1 MSQPPSGPPY
11 PGQPYPGQGQQGPGE
26 YPGQQGRGPGGPYP
40 PPGQGGYGGPGPYP
54 GQQGGPPPQYG
65 QQGGQYGGQYG
76 GQQGGPQQGGQQ
88 YGEQQYGGQQQYGGD
103 QGPSYGDQGSPY
115 GGTGPTKTAAG
126 AEPKEVRTSFLLWLA
141 YLGLGLI
148 GAVIGFLSLESVINS
163 TLERSGVDAS
173 SLPPGTLDAARA
185 GALVGV
191 SIGLVLLALVVGAVF
206 QMRKGRNWAR
216 IVLTILGG
224 LSALSLILGFFSLG
238 TTLSLGALGVVSV
251 LLSVVQFV
259 LLVAAIVFM
268 YRGAAQPYFAA
279 GR

>member
-11 PGQPYPGQGQQGPGE
+11 PGQPYQGPGQQGPGE

-76 GQQGGPQQGGQQ
+76 GQQGGPQGGSP
-88 YGEQQYGGQQQYGGD
+88 YGEQPYGGQQQYGGD
-103 QGPSYGDQGSPY
+103 QGSPY
-115 GGTGPTKTAAG
+115 GTGPTTAAAG
-126 AEPKEVRTSFLLWLA
+126 TEPKEVRTSFLLWLA

-148 GAVIGFLSLESVINS
+148 GAIIAFVSLESVINS
-163 TLERSGVDAS
+163 SLERSGVDPAG
-173 SLPPGTLDAARA
+173 LPPGTLDAART
-185 GALVGV
+185 GAVVGV
-191 SIGLVLLALVVGAVF
+191 VIGLVLLALVVAAVF

-224 LSALSLILGFFSLG
+224 LSALSLILGFLSIG
-238 TTLSLGALGVVSV
+238 TTLALGGLGVLSV

-259 LLVAAIVFM
+259 LLVGAIVFM

>member
-65 QQGGQYGGQYG
+65 QQGGQGGQYG
-76 GQQGGPQQGGQQ
+76 GQQGGSP
-88 YGEQQYGGQQQYGGD
+88 YGEQPYGGQQQYGGD
-103 QGPSYGDQGSPY
+103 KSPSYGDQGSPY
-115 GGTGPTKTAAG
+115 GTGPTGPAATG

-141 YLGLGLI
+141 YLGLGLV
-148 GAVIGFLSLESVINS
+148 GAVITFLSIEAVINT
-163 TLERSGVDAS
+163 TLERSGVDPS
-173 SLPPGTLDAARA
+173 SVPPGVLEGTRF

-191 SIGLVLLALVVGAVF
+191 IIGLVLLALVVGAVF

-216 IVLTILGG
+216 IVLTVLGA
-224 LSALSLILGFFSLG
+224 LSALSLVLGFFRLD
-238 TTLSLGALGVVSV
+238 TTLSLGVLGVLSV
-251 LLSVVQFV
+251 LLSVVQF
-259 LLVAAIVFM
+259 LLLIGAILFM

>member
-65 QQGGQYGGQYG
+65 QQGGQYGGQ
-76 GQQGGPQQGGQQ
+76 QGGSP
-88 YGEQQYGGQQQYGGD
+88 YGEQPYGGQQQYGGEK
-103 QGPSYGDQGSPY
+103 GPSHGDQGSPY
-115 GGTGPTKTAAG
+115 GTGPTGAAATG

-148 GAVIGFLSLESVINS
+148 GSILAFVSLESVINS
-163 TLERSGVDAS
+163 TLAQSGVDPAA
-173 SLPPGTLDAARA
+173 LPPGTLAAART

-191 SIGLVLLALVVGAVF
+191 VIGLVLLALVVGAVF

-216 IVLTILGG
+216 IVLTVLGG

-238 TTLSLGALGVVSV
+238 TTLSLGGLGVLSV

-259 LLVAAIVFM
+259 LLVGAILFM

>member
-54 GQQGGPPPQYG
+54 GQQGGQPPQYG
-65 QQGGQYGGQYG
+65 QQGGQYGGQQGGQQGGQYG
-76 GQQGGPQQGGQQ
+76 GQQGGSP
-88 YGEQQYGGQQQYGGD
+88 YGEQPYGGQQQYGGD
-103 QGPSYGDQGSPY
+103 QGSPY
-115 GGTGPTKTAAG
+115 GTGPTKAATAG

-148 GAVIGFLSLESVINS
+148 GSIIAFASLESVINS
-163 TLERSGVDAS
+163 TLARSGVDAS
-173 SLPPGTLDAARA
+173 SLPPGTLEATRA

-191 SIGLVLLALVVGAVF
+191 VIGLVLLALVVGAVF

-224 LSALSLILGFFSLG
+224 LSALSLILGFLSIG
-238 TTLSLGALGVVSV
+238 TTLSLGGLGVLSV
-251 LLSVVQFV
+251 LLSVLQFV
-259 LLVAAIVFM
+259 LLIGAIVFM